1 VSFPQQLEVLIE
13 HPRHAIIKRRE
24 DGSVD
29 FISPLPCP
37 YNYGSVPGTQAAD
50 GDREDALLLGPRL
63 PKGLRA
69 RARVLARANFYDAGS
84 FDGKWVCGD
93 SMSERERQ
101 GLIVFFHVYARCKTI
116 LNWLR
121 RKSGRTSFEGLELAP
136 DLILGSDGSH
146 RPGPSSSSV

>member
-1 VSFPQQLEVLIE
+1 VSFPEYLEVLVE
-13 HPRHAIIKRRE
+13 LPLHTVLKRRE
-24 DGSVD
+24 DGRVD

-63 PKGLRA
+63 PKGHLA

-84 FDGKWVCGD
+84 FDGKWVCGE

-101 GLIVFFHVYARCKTI
+101 RLIVFFHVYARCKAM

-121 RKSGRTSFEGLELAP
+121 GVRGRTAFEGLELAP
-136 DLILGSDGSH
+136 ALIQAPDGSR
-146 RPGPSSSSV
+146 RPGQSSSSA

>member
-13 HPRHAIIKRRE
+13 IPLHTIIKRRE

-29 FISPLPCP
+29 FLSPLPCP

-63 PKGLRA
+63 TKGVRA
-69 RARVLARANFYDAGS
+69 QARVLARANFYDAGS

-101 GLIVFFHVYARCKTI
+101 GLIVFFHVYARCKAM

-136 DLILGSDGSH
+136 DLILAPDGT
-146 RPGPSSSSV
+146 RKPGPSSSSV

>member
-101 GLIVFFHVYARCKTI
+101 GLIVFLHVNARWKTI
-116 LNWLR
+116 LTWLR
-121 RKSGRTSFEGLELAP
+121 RKSGRTSFEGFELAP
-136 DLILGSDGSH
+136 DLIVGSDGSH
-146 RPGPSSSSV
+146 RSGPSSSSV